1 MNSYAGKVRIGAIA
15 IFCAAALA
23 IAGLHRFSGRAYG
36 GGPNPTLFVTDGT
49 TLAVTAYSA
58 VSGYA
63 SPLAPA
69 PTGLALPGWVAVD
82 ASGKIYVSNE
92 VGTVTIYAA
101 GSHGDTAPIAIIGG
115 VNTGLISPQGIAVDS
130 SGKIYV
136 ADDGN
141 SSASPPVLPSVF
153 VFAAGSNGNA
163 APIATIS
170 DHTDLEY
177 PQGIALDSSGNVY
190 VADNYAS
197 SVFVYPA
204 GSNGNVAPVATISG
218 PATELNS
225 PEGIALD
232 SSGNIYVA
240 DLSGNGSVFVYP
252 ALGNSTGPLNE
263 APTTT
268 ISGGSTGLATPYGIA
283 LDSSNDIYVGNYGPW
298 TVTVYSAGST
308 GNIAPI
314 ATINGSYTDLANP
327 EGVALDSGGNIYV
340 ADGAGANSVTV
351 YPPLGSAGW
360 AAGSPATYSV
370 APKAAISTTLTTGL
384 SNPQG
389 IALDSSGKIYVADL
403 NAPGVFV
410 YPAGSNGNAAPTA
423 TISGGSTGLKMPQGI
438 ALDSGANIYVAD
450 EGNEECDGTAS
461 VFTYPA
467 LGNSTG
473 TLNEAPTTTISGSS
487 TGLCRPAGIAL
498 DSSADIYVVDEKSA
512 SVLVYSTGSSGDA
525 APIATIGG
533 GSTGLTCPVGITLDS
548 SGNIYV
554 TDGCAA
560 SVFVYPAL
568 GGSGWVLGSP
578 ATYTVTPIAT
588 ISGGSTGLEVPYGI
602 ALDSGGNVYVA
613 DNDAVSVFVY
623 PALGNSTGTLNEA
636 PTETIGGPLTE
647 LYDPLFIAIPP
658 GIRPLQ
664 VVPYGIVFAESV
676 VLNSGTT
683 PTPPRLVNVTNQSG
697 GSITIGQVTASPS
710 QFWIPTT
717 GNSLYYDKCSGKT
730 LLPGRSCTVGV
741 NFTASPLPTDVTEQT
756 WYGTL
761 TVPSDAP
768 NSPNVTTL
776 KGTGM
781 AGLIDLSPSLAFPNT
796 PVGQTS
802 TVRTA
807 TLRNPN
813 SVGLTI
819 DSVTASGDFA
829 IDDDGCTGTL
839 AANHSCTVTVKFTPT
854 QQGVRPGSLSI
865 VSNARNA
872 FESSPGTI
880 KLQGTGTL
888 SALKLSPGSLSFG
901 KVHGTSG
908 DKTVTVTN
916 PSTSP
921 DGTVTISSIATSNG
935 VFGIDSTTCGSSL
948 APSGTCTIKVYFKPA
963 TSGTASGT
971 LNISD
976 NAGNGTQKATLYGT
990 GD

>member
-82 ASGKIYVSNE
+82 ASGKVYVSNE

-204 GSNGNVAPVATISG
+204 GSNGNVAPVATISSRHRAELSRRHRAGFQRQYLRGG
-218 PATELNS
+218 PKRQRQRVCL
-225 PEGIALD
+225 
-232 SSGNIYVA
+232 SSAGKQ
-240 DLSGNGSVFVYP
+240 YP
-252 ALGNSTGPLNE
+252 AAQRGPNHYHQRRQHR
-263 APTTT
+263 PGHP
-268 ISGGSTGLATPYGIA
+268 IRHR
-283 LDSSNDIYVGNYGPW
+283 VGFQQRHLCWELRPW

-498 DSSADIYVVDEKSA
+498 DSSADIYVVDRELP
-512 SVLVYSTGSSGDA
+512 SVIYLYLDREQRQRRANRHNRRGKHRLDVPSRHNAGFQRQHLCDRRLRRERVFLLSGA
-525 APIATIGG
+525 GRLRMG
-533 GSTGLTCPVGITLDS
+533 V
-548 SGNIYV
+548 
-554 TDGCAA
+554 
-560 SVFVYPAL
+560 
-568 GGSGWVLGSP
+568 GSP

-623 PALGNSTGTLNEA
+623 SGAGKQYRDA
-636 PTETIGGPLTE
+636 QRGP
-647 LYDPLFIAIPP
+647 
-658 GIRPLQ
+658 
-664 VVPYGIVFAESV
+664 
-676 VLNSGTT
+676 
-683 PTPPRLVNVTNQSG
+683 
-697 GSITIGQVTASPS
+697 
-710 QFWIPTT
+710 
-717 GNSLYYDKCSGKT
+717 
-730 LLPGRSCTVGV
+730 
-741 NFTASPLPTDVTEQT
+741 
-756 WYGTL
+756 
-761 TVPSDAP
+761 
-768 NSPNVTTL
+768 
-776 KGTGM
+776 
-781 AGLIDLSPSLAFPNT
+781 
-796 PVGQTS
+796 
-802 TVRTA
+802 
-807 TLRNPN
+807 
-813 SVGLTI
+813 
-819 DSVTASGDFA
+819 DSSHRR
-829 IDDDGCTGTL
+829 
-839 AANHSCTVTVKFTPT
+839 AA
-854 QQGVRPGSLSI
+854 
-865 VSNARNA
+865 
-872 FESSPGTI
+872 
-880 KLQGTGTL
+880 
-888 SALKLSPGSLSFG
+888 
-901 KVHGTSG
+901 
-908 DKTVTVTN
+908 
-916 PSTSP
+916 
-921 DGTVTISSIATSNG
+921 DGTV
-935 VFGIDSTTCGSSL
+935 
-948 APSGTCTIKVYFKPA
+948 
-963 TSGTASGT
+963 
-971 LNISD
+971 
-976 NAGNGTQKATLYGT
+976 
-990 GD
+990 